1 MWWFIVIACVLP
13 VIGWLLFDV
22 IGDLAILGCILSSFG
37 LPGLQ
42 KIMGLVIL
50 AIYLPAIFLAAAMCT
65 DLWWSWNCWSGSPR
79 CLHIRHHLVAG
90 AAFQPQIVGLPTF
103 ISLLR
108 CGSGF
113 AP

>member
-22 IGDLAILGCILSSFG
+22 IGDLAILGCILSLFG

-65 DLWWSWNCWSGSPR
+65 DLWWSWNCWSGSHDACTYDTILLPA
-79 CLHIRHHLVAG
+79 LHSSPKL
-90 AAFQPQIVGLPTF
+90 
-103 ISLLR
+103 
-108 CGSGF
+108 
-113 AP
+113 